1 MVGLIT
7 LLNALGGQPTD
18 IPYDVKQKVRV
29 SLVTRPIRDKEN
41 TAVRAAFQRS
51 VWNSQGQI
59 SLSENL
65 AAPEL
70 YQEFFDKLSKAV
82 FLEAHQI

>member
-41 TAVRAAFQRS
+41 TAVRATFQRS